1 MCVGWS
7 LQLNQV
13 MCRWICCTSFFADV
27 AQVSLPPCCLL
38 MKKKVGSTVPPCILH
53 YCQRAENLPAAG
65 NWIHASGLDLDKD
78 VPPSPNP
85 FIGVWWAQM
94 NGPGGGT
101 HRRASRFSTDKH
113 CSLLSS
119 SSLLQLTYVSWVFLL
134 SSATLSHFPYVFAAL
149 LWSFLVSVPVSKHSS
164 SSSPL
169 TLWLVSLSFLTPPGH
184 QPQVSIQQVS
194 LLQS

>member
-1 MCVGWS
+1 
-7 LQLNQV
+7 

-38 MKKKVGSTVPPCILH
+38 MKKKAGNTVPPCILH

-65 NWIHASGLDLDKD
+65 NWIHASGLDLDED

-85 FIGVWWAQM
+85 FTGVWWAQM

-119 SSLLQLTYVSWVFLL
+119 SSLLQLTHVSWVFLL
-134 SSATLSHFPYVFAAL
+134 SSATFIPFPLCICCSAL
-149 LWSFLVSVPVSKHSS
+149 KFSRLSS
-164 SSSPL
+164 SLQAQKLQFPADSMTGFPLFPHTSWSPATGL
-169 TLWLVSLSFLTPPGH
+169 YPASLIVTVLIIC
-184 QPQVSIQQVS
+184 V
-194 LLQS
+194 

>member
-1 MCVGWS
+1 MNLLHIILCWCSSSQPASMLPFDEEEGGQHRASLHPALLPTGWKPS
-7 LQLNQV
+7 SS
-13 MCRWICCTSFFADV
+13 R
-27 AQVSLPPCCLL
+27 
-38 MKKKVGSTVPPCILH
+38 
-53 YCQRAENLPAAG
+53 

-85 FIGVWWAQM
+85 FTGVWWAQM

-119 SSLLQLTYVSWVFLL
+119 SSLLQLTHVSWVFLL

-164 SSSPL
+164 SSSLL